1 MIKKMK
7 FIVAPF
13 LLVLV
18 LAACSDNEGAAP
30 KEDAAAEKT
39 ETTSKETAGAQDTE
53 LELPAE
59 KDVVVAVNGEK
70 ILGNVYNSVARQLET
85 SLATQGKKASEPE
98 NAQLIK
104 DQAITV
110 IVGNKLILQD
120 AADKGYKAD
129 DKLVAER
136 LEELKGQFEDEEK
149 MNASL
154 EQAGYTMESMESY
167 LAEQIIY
174 EEYLAGEVKGAEVTD
189 EQVKEAYDG
198 FVESSEDEAPAYE
211 EMEPT
216 IRQSLE
222 QQNTQQAVYDRID
235 ELKADAEIEVKI

>member
-7 FIVAPF
+7 FIMAPF

-18 LAACSDNEGAAP
+18 LAACSDNEEAAP
-30 KEDAAAEKT
+30 KEEKDAEKT
-39 ETTSKETAGAQDTE
+39 ETASKETAASQDTE
-53 LELPAE
+53 LELPSE
-59 KDVVVAVNGEK
+59 KDVVVAVNGEE
-70 ILGNVYNSVARQLET
+70 ILGNVYNSVARQLEA

-154 EQAGYTMESMESY
+154 EKAGYTMEDMESQ

-189 EQVKEAYDG
+189 EEVKEAYEG
-198 FVESSEDEAPAYE
+198 FAASSEEEAPAYE
-211 EMEPT
+211 EMEPM

>member
-1 MIKKMK
+1 MIKKMR
-7 FIVAPF
+7 FIAAPF

-18 LAACSDNEGAAP
+18 LAACSDNEEAAP
-30 KEDAAAEKT
+30 KEEKDAETT
-39 ETTSKETAGAQDTE
+39 ETTSEKTAGAQDTE

-59 KDVVVAVNGEK
+59 KDVVVAVNGEE

-136 LEELKGQFEDEEK
+136 LEELKGQFESEEK

-154 EQAGYTMESMESY
+154 EQSGYTMEDMEAK

-174 EEYLAGEVKGAEVTD
+174 EEYLAGEVKGAEVSD